1 MRNAARVDKNQPSIV
16 AGLRAAGYSV
26 EIIGLPVDLL
36 VGWGGTG
43 GNTGKS
49 ALLEIKLPEKRKD
62 LTEFQKKFIPAWRGP
77 VCVVT
82 SVDEAIEFLES
93 I

>member
-1 MRNAARVDKNQPSIV
+1 MRNAARIDKNQPEIV

-36 VGWGGTG
+36 VGWGGT
-43 GNTGKS
+43 KS
-49 ALLEIKLPEKRKD
+49 ALLEVKLPKKRKD

-82 SVDEAIEFLES
+82 SVDEAVAFLES